1 MIYFVVRL
9 IIFFTIVKAYS
20 YTCVFR
26 YKRRKERKMAKDPV
40 CGMFVEERSESI
52 RYKKDGREYYF
63 CSKQCLDE
71 FTQPEKELRKL
82 KVCVA
87 ISIALAIPIVIFS
100 LPHMLSTQFGTLF
113 PMYVMHYS
121 NYVMLALATPLQFWI
136 GWRFYRGLWDG
147 IKAKASNMDTLIA
160 IGTTAAYL
168 YSATVTLIP
177 SYFPFSSV
185 YFETAAII
193 ITLILIGRLL
203 ETRTKERASNAVR
216 KLLDLQPKMGK
227 VLRQKEGPGGYLV
240 EELGIPIEQV
250 QEGDIMI
257 IRPGESIP
265 TDGIV
270 IEGYSS
276 IDESAITGES
286 IPADKTKGDE
296 VIGATI
302 NRSGLLKVKATKVGR
317 DTVLSQIITLVEE
330 ARTGKA
336 QMQRLVDQVAKYFV
350 PAVLTVAIGVGLG
363 WYFIGNIGLTFS
375 LLSFVSVIIIACPC
389 ALGIATPAAL
399 MMGAGKGAENGILFK
414 GGEYLEIAKK
424 VKSVVFD
431 KTGTLT
437 RGRPSVIDIIDLS
450 GLGEDEILRLAAVA
464 ESGSE
469 HPLGQAIVNRA
480 KEKGIMVPNPDSF
493 EAISGHGLK
502 ARYADHIIIIGNRK
516 LMLDYNIPLT
526 DEINTTL
533 SALETQGKTATLVV
547 IDNKIAGIIALA
559 DTIKEHAKEAI
570 DSLKSMGIEVVMLT
584 GDNERTAKSV
594 ASKLGIN
601 RVIAQILPQQKE
613 QAISKLKEQEKKIVA
628 MIGDGINDAPA
639 LARADLGIA
648 IGSGTD
654 VAKETGGI
662 ILIKDDIRDA
672 VTALD
677 LGKKTVSKIKQNLFW
692 AFAYNTGLIPIAG
705 GLLVPFMGV
714 GIFGWLPM
722 LAGLA
727 MAMSSVTVVGNSI
740 LLGRYK
746 PKFAARKSRRSREE
760 IYSNED
766 LKQSYAP
773 ITQTSS

>member
-1 MIYFVVRL
+1 
-9 IIFFTIVKAYS
+9 
-20 YTCVFR
+20 
-26 YKRRKERKMAKDPV
+26 MAKDPV
-40 CGMFVEERSESI
+40 CGMFVEEKPESI
-52 RYKKDGREYYF
+52 RYSKDGKEYYF

-71 FTQPEKELRKL
+71 FTQPEKELKKL
-82 KVCVA
+82 KMYVA
-87 ISIALAIPIVIFS
+87 ISIALTIPIVIFS
-100 LPHMLSTQFGTLF
+100 LPHMLPTQFGSLL
-113 PMYVMHYS
+113 PMDFMHYS

-147 IKAKASNMDTLIA
+147 IKARASNMDTLIA

-168 YSATVTLIP
+168 YSATVTIVP
-177 SYFPFSSV
+177 GSFPFESV

-203 ETRTKERASNAVR
+203 ETRTKEKASDAVR
-216 KLLDLQPKMGK
+216 KLLDLQPKMAK
-227 VLRQKEGPGGYLV
+227 VLRLRERGDT
-240 EELGIPIEQV
+240 EEIEIPIEQV
-250 QEGDIMI
+250 QEGDTMV
-257 IRPGESIP
+257 IRPGERIP

-270 IEGYSS
+270 IEGGSS

-286 IPADKTKGDE
+286 IPIDKKREDH

-302 NRSGLLKVKATKVGR
+302 NKSGLLKVKATKIGQ
-317 DTVLSQIITLVEE
+317 DTVLSQIIALVEE

-350 PAVLTVAIGVGLG
+350 PAVLGIAIGVGLG
-363 WYFIGNIGLTFS
+363 WYFVGDIGVTFS
-375 LLSFVSVIIIACPC
+375 LLAFVSIIIIACPC

-424 VKSVVFD
+424 VKTIVFD

-437 RGRPSVIDIIDLS
+437 KGKPSITDIIDLS
-450 GLGEDEILRLAAVA
+450 GLGEHEILRLAAIA

-469 HPLGQAIVNRA
+469 HPLGQAVVNGA
-480 KEKGIMVPNPDSF
+480 KEKGIMVTNPESF
-493 EAISGHGLK
+493 EAVSGHGLR
-502 ARYADHIIIIGNRK
+502 ARYGDHMILIGNRK
-516 LMLDYNIPLT
+516 LMHENSIPVNKDADRSLMAF
-526 DEINTTL
+526 EM
-533 SALETQGKTATLVV
+533 QGKTATLIA
-547 IDNKIAGIIALA
+547 IDNKLAGIIAIA
-559 DTIKEHAKEAI
+559 DTIKENTKQAI
-570 DSLKSMGIEVVMLT
+570 DSLKSMGIKVIMLT
-584 GDNERTAKSV
+584 GDNERTAKAV
-594 ASKLGIN
+594 ASKLGID
-601 RVIAQILPQQKE
+601 RVIAQVLPKEKE
-613 QAISKLKEQEKKIVA
+613 QAISRLKSEGGKKNAVA
-628 MIGDGINDAPA
+628 MVGDGINDAPA
-639 LARADLGIA
+639 LAQADLGIA

-662 ILIKDDIRDA
+662 ILIKDDIKDV

-677 LGKKTVSKIKQNLFW
+677 LGRKTVSKIKQNLFW

-705 GLLVPFMGV
+705 GILVPFLGV

-746 PKFAARKSRRSREE
+746 PRFAPTKPKREE
-760 IYSNED
+760 VYNEED
-766 LKQSYAP
+766 LKKTYSLQSA
-773 ITQTSS
+773 TR